1 MVALTISV
9 VKKDRNP
16 HIIMINQ
23 FALPISTAPVDP
35 YIYIG
40 CRNIDINRCR
50 KCLLW
55 VLDVGRDS
63 LYFQMVDN
71 YIQYFHK
78 STAQEQ
84 DV

>member
-16 HIIMINQ
+16 HIITINQ
-23 FALPISTAPVDP
+23 FVIPISSPPDNP

-40 CRNIDINRCR
+40 CRNIDINLCR

-55 VLDVGRDS
+55 VLDVGGHS
-63 LYFQMVDN
+63 LYF
-71 YIQYFHK
+71 H
-78 STAQEQ
+78 
-84 DV
+84 